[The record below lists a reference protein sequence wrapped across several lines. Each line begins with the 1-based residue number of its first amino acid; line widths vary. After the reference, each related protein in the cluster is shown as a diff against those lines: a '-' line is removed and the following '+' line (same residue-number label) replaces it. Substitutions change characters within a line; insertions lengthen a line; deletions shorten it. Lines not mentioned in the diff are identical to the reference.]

1 MGDTP
6 AGVTRLE
13 RPEDTGGGICDDAAL
28 IAQSIARLSASPC
41 FLTGTV
47 QRSTVMLRAGSG
59 RTPLTT
65 LLLRYS

>member
-13 RPEDTGGGICDDAAL
+13 RPEGAGGDVCDDAAL
-28 IAQSIARLSASPC
+28 IAQSVSAPEQ
-41 FLTGTV
+41 FALLLTGTV
-47 QRSTVMLRAGSG
+47 RLSTAMSRAGSG

-65 LLLRYS
+65 LLQRYS